1 MEYKVK
7 EEIKKPFHGSV
18 FLCVSRWNDIAGI
31 RKTVDRISV
40 ARSMLSRAQI
50 AVEDKRI
57 RELVNRLL
65 ALGLI
70 HNEIL
75 QR

>member
-1 MEYKVK
+1 MTPRNQFFPYE
-7 EEIKKPFHGSV
+7 
-18 FLCVSRWNDIAGI
+18 
-31 RKTVDRISV
+31 
-40 ARSMLSRAQI
+40 SRAQI